1 MPPGGEGNSSAG
13 PLSSKVACDPLRPH
27 RKDCASFPA
36 EVESARTERRIG
48 KCWEATR
55 APTQWP
61 RPIQGDA
68 APSPFHL
75 SAGTEPASGEAPKR
89 KILGSG
95 GKAPAPQPASAPQ
108 AGVLS

>member
-1 MPPGGEGNSSAG
+1 M
-13 PLSSKVACDPLRPH
+13 L
-27 RKDCASFPA
+27 
-36 EVESARTERRIG
+36 
-48 KCWEATR
+48 EATR

-89 KILGSG
+89 KILGVRGQSPC
-95 GKAPAPQPASAPQ
+95 ATACFRSESRRPLIMRALAFVRNRDRYRLA
-108 AGVLS
+108 